1 VADDIWVALIKYMS
15 WSSKKKAVLQLVISL
30 LVISLQNLSH
40 QRISLAADIKVNS
53 PMLIPDTEDGRIY
66 RRIINDADRHDLPQE
81 SMGKIMQTVA
91 EQFLGSEYRA
101 GLLDQEAQE
110 TLVISLKQFDCFLFV
125 ETVLAI
131 ANNIK
136 QQDYNYQAFTHKIE
150 DQRYWQGKM
159 NGYCSRLHYFSDWID
174 DNSKR
179 GNVKNITPQLGG
191 IDTVKKI
198 NFMTTHRSSYPN
210 LAQGDLNFQCIARV
224 EDSLPQTFNY
234 IPTKNIRQAYS
245 QLQPGDMIGV
255 ATDIRGLDFTHT
267 GLVFQQP
274 NGDMGLIHASPAG
287 KVVIAQDLQTYV
299 GKVENAIGIV
309 VTRAQEPKSPKL

>member
-1 VADDIWVALIKYMS
+1 MS
-15 WSSKKKAVLQLVISL
+15 WVSKKKAVLQLVISF
-30 LVISLQNLSH
+30 LVISLQNFSH
-40 QRISLAADIKVNS
+40 LGISLAANVQVND
-53 PMLIPDTEDGRIY
+53 PALIPDTEDGRIY
-66 RRIINDADRHDLPQE
+66 RRIVNDAERHNLPQE

-91 EQFLGSEYRA
+91 EQFLGAEYRA

-136 QQDYNYQAFTHKIE
+136 QQDYNYQAFTRKIE

-174 DNSKR
+174 DNAKR
-179 GNVKNITPQLGG
+179 GNVQNITQQLGG
-191 IDTVKKI
+191 IKIVKKI

-224 EDSLPQTFNY
+224 EDSLSETFNY
-234 IPTKNIRQAYS
+234 IPTKNIRQIYD
-245 QLQPGDMIGV
+245 QLQPGDLIGV
-255 ATDIRGLDFTHT
+255 ATDITGLDFTHT
-267 GLVFQQP
+267 GLVVQQP

-287 KVVIAQDLQTYV
+287 KVVIATDLQTYV

-309 VTRAQEPKSPKL
+309 VTRGQEPKSPKL

>member
-1 VADDIWVALIKYMS
+1 MS
-15 WSSKKKAVLQLVISL
+15 WSSKKKVVLQLVISL

-40 QRISLAADIKVNS
+40 QRISLAADIKANS
-53 PMLIPDTEDGRIY
+53 SMLIPDTEDGRIY
-66 RRIINDADRHDLPQE
+66 RRIVSDADRHNLPQE

-110 TLVISLKQFDCFLFV
+110 TLVISLKQFDCLLFV

-179 GNVKNITPQLGG
+179 GNVENITPQLGG

-224 EDSLPQTFNY
+224 EDSLPQIFNY

-299 GKVENAIGIV
+299 AKVENAIGIV
-309 VTRAQEPKSPKL
+309 VTRAKEPKPLKL

>member
-1 VADDIWVALIKYMS
+1 MS
-15 WSSKKKAVLQLVISL
+15 WSSKKKVVLQLVISL

-40 QRISLAADIKVNS
+40 QWISLAADIKANS

-66 RRIINDADRHDLPQE
+66 RRIVSDADRHDLPQE

-179 GNVKNITPQLGG
+179 GNVENITPQLGG

-245 QLQPGDMIGV
+245 QLQSGDMIGV

-299 GKVENAIGIV
+299 SKVENAIGIV
-309 VTRAQEPKSPKL
+309 VTRAKEPKSPKL